1 MCDTR
6 QTTISG
12 EGEERGK
19 EKTLIT
25 VVQSHNLWC
34 HVLDNLLAASS
45 HLNVGNFI
53 KRQRHKVFCG

>member
-25 VVQSHNLWC
+25 VVRSHNLWF

-53 KRQRHKVFCG
+53 K